1 MKNSKNLPE
10 IRDLEVLNRPKVGQK
25 KSNFQEKLNLWLK
38 ILWLKWAKFFLDGLK
53 CVEKLIQSDKK
64 VDFFDWK

>member
-1 MKNSKNLPE
+1 
-10 IRDLEVLNRPKVGQK
+10 
-25 KSNFQEKLNLWLK
+25 LNLWLK